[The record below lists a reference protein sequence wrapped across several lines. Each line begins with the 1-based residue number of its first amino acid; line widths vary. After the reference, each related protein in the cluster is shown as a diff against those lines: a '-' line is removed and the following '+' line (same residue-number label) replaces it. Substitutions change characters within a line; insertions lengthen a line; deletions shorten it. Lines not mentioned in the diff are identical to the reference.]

1 MNYKNIIFLF
11 ILPIFSCEKLNNNKT
26 YDRCFVA
33 KYSYSDT
40 NDEGSLC
47 FIECL
52 NVNHKFGNQPNT
64 ILSKVECK
72 EWFGKRVF
80 ARNMQPK

>member
-1 MNYKNIIFLF
+1 MKYKNIIFLF
-11 ILPIFSCEKLNNNKT
+11 ILSIFSCEKHNNKKVS
-26 YDRCFVA
+26 DRCFVT
-33 KYSYSDT
+33 KYSHIDADAD
-40 NDEGSLC
+40 DEGSLC

-52 NVNHKFGNQPNT
+52 NYSQPNT

-80 ARNMQPK
+80 VKNMRPE

>member
-11 ILPIFSCEKLNNNKT
+11 ILPTFSCEKLNNNKA

-33 KYSYSDT
+33 KYSNSDIV
-40 NDEGSLC
+40 DEGSLC

-52 NVNHKFGNQPNT
+52 NFNNSNT
-64 ILSKVECK
+64 IVSNVECK
-72 EWFGKRVF
+72 EWFGERVF
-80 ARNMQPK
+80 VKKTQPKYFLSP

>member
-11 ILPIFSCEKLNNNKT
+11 ILPTFSCEKPNNKKVS
-26 YDRCFVA
+26 DRCFVT
-33 KYSYSDT
+33 KYSHSDT
-40 NDEGSLC
+40 DDEGSLC

-72 EWFGKRVF
+72 EWFGRRVF
-80 ARNMQPK
+80 VKKTQPK